1 MDVSS
6 KREAP
11 AHDHGDSLVS
21 HVLHAKQD
29 APETDLTVTWVEL
42 DPNSA
47 QSAHSHDSER
57 VYVLVEGTGVS
68 YQRLKPVGFRA
79 GTAVSALTLT
89 VSSFI
94 VIIASRYR
102 RVSNELECWLVRLGR
117 ALQDIEYL
125 FRTVFLVAL
134 FARDFR

>member
-1 MDVSS
+1 
-6 KREAP
+6 
-11 AHDHGDSLVS
+11 
-21 HVLHAKQD
+21 
-29 APETDLTVTWVEL
+29 
-42 DPNSA
+42 
-47 QSAHSHDSER
+47 